1 MSRRSPIRVAG
12 AVEATR
18 SPRAGGG
25 EVRIIGGRW
34 KRTRLTVPDR
44 PGLRPTPDRVRETLF
59 NWLGQDLTGLR
70 CLDAFAGSG
79 ALGLEAASRGAVQV
93 CLIERDPQLVR
104 ALSGHVTRLNASAV
118 AVVQADAVG
127 WLGRATPRSWD
138 VIFLDPPFGDVSV
151 QWNEP
156 LFRQALQAAVPLL
169 ADDGVIYLEAPRA
182 WTVEDLQGLSLA
194 VHRHGKAGMVH
205 FHLLKRAGPGA
216 SGDNP
221 TP

>member
-1 MSRRSPIRVAG
+1 MNLRAPSRAGGAAGGSRSAR
-12 AVEATR
+12 R
-18 SPRAGGG
+18 GGG

-79 ALGLEAASRGAVQV
+79 ALGLEAASRGARQV

-104 ALSGHVTRLNASAV
+104 ALSGHVTRLNASDV
-118 AVVQADAVG
+118 AVVQADAVT
-127 WLGRATPRSWD
+127 WLSRATPRSWD
-138 VIFLDPPFGDVSV
+138 VIFLDPPFGEASD
-151 QWNEP
+151 QWNEA
-156 LFRQALQAAVPLL
+156 LFRQALQAAAPLL
-169 ADDGVIYLEAPRA
+169 ADDGLIYLESPRA
-182 WTVEDLQGLSLA
+182 WSAEDLRDLPLA
-194 VHRHGKAGMVH
+194 VRRQGKAGMVY
-205 FHLLKRAGPGA
+205 FHLLERTGPQA
-216 SGDNP
+216 SGDNS